1 MKRTDRWVAALV
13 TPALCLGF
21 AADSRAELIN
31 RGTYDGVRLIY
42 DSVQR
47 ITLLGD
53 PNWAQTSGF
62 DLNGEMT
69 WDEARAWAG
78 GLTIGGFSD
87 WRLPIT
93 FDETCR
99 GADCTNSEMGHLF
112 AVEGVSSTSPG
123 LFRNVQE
130 RQYWSSR
137 SYSSEPDLAW
147 YVHFGNGD
155 QAVTAKSDSHIPW
168 AVRDGD
174 VGAEVSIDTKPG
186 SSLVRV
192 NLGSHGST
200 PVTVLGSVLLNE
212 DIAGRPLMKYAPSRI
227 WAVAAWAGKRL
238 VRVASNGGLG
248 GVGCPRAGS
257 GHTEPLCAYNEAFRD
272 SRYRFRSGTGAATPR
287 YGGSDDAFT
296 HWPFGPDRGLCSASR
311 GAGRGADRVEARLL

>member
-1 MKRTDRWVAALV
+1 MKRTDRWIVALV

-93 FDETCR
+93 PDETCR
-99 GADCTNSEMGHLF
+99 GAGCTNSEMGHLF
-112 AVEGVSSTSPG
+112 AVEGVSSANPG
-123 LFRNVQE
+123 LFLNVQE

-155 QAVTAKSDSHIPW
+155 QAVTGKSDSHIPW

-174 VGAEVSIDTKPG
+174 VGSEVSIDTKPG
-186 SSLVRV
+186 SFLVRV
-192 NLGSHGST
+192 NLGLRGST
-200 PVTVLGSVLLNE
+200 PVTVLGSVFLNE
-212 DIAGRPLMKYAPSRI
+212 DDIDVNPLTLTLETAGVKAVGRTDRTLCDLQDVVLLGFTLRSIASEPAPCTTI
-227 WAVAAWAGKRL
+227 
-238 VRVASNGGLG
+238 
-248 GVGCPRAGS
+248 
-257 GHTEPLCAYNEAFRD
+257 RD
-272 SRYRFRSGTGAATPR
+272 SWTSSVHALP
-287 YGGSDDAFT
+287 
-296 HWPFGPDRGLCSASR
+296 
-311 GAGRGADRVEARLL
+311 

>member
-1 MKRTDRWVAALV
+1 MKRTDRWVSALV
-13 TPALCLGF
+13 TAALCFGCV
-21 AADSRAELIN
+21 ADSRAELID
-31 RGTYDGVRLIY
+31 RGTYNGVKLIY

-47 ITLLGD
+47 ITWLGD
-53 PNWAQTSGF
+53 ANWAQTSGF
-62 DLNGEMT
+62 DPNGEMT
-69 WDEARAWAG
+69 WGEARAWAS

-93 FDETCR
+93 SDETCR

-186 SSLVRV
+186 SFLVRV
-192 NLGSHGST
+192 NLGSPGST
-200 PVTVLGSVLLNE
+200 PVTVFGSVLLNKD
-212 DIAGRPLMKYAPSRI
+212 DIDVDAPPLTLGTAGVKTVSRTDRTLCDLQDVVLLGFI
-227 WAVAAWAGKRL
+227 LRAT
-238 VRVASNGGLG
+238 ASGF
-248 GVGCPRAGS
+248 VP
-257 GHTEPLCAYNEAFRD
+257 H
-272 SRYRFRSGTGAATPR
+272 
-287 YGGSDDAFT
+287 
-296 HWPFGPDRGLCSASR
+296 R
-311 GAGRGADRVEARLL
+311 GALCV

>member
-21 AADSRAELIN
+21 VADSRAELID
-31 RGTYDGVRLIY
+31 RGAYNGVKLIY
-42 DSVQR
+42 DSAQR
-47 ITLLGD
+47 ITWLGD
-53 PNWAQTSGF
+53 ANWAKTSGF
-62 DLNGEMT
+62 DPNGEMT

-93 FDETCR
+93 SDETCR
-99 GADCTNSEMGHLF
+99 GTGCTNSEMGHLF
-112 AVEGVSSTSPG
+112 AVEGVSSTNLGPF
-123 LFRNVQE
+123 LNVQG

-155 QAVTAKSDSHIPW
+155 QAVTGKSDSHIPW

-174 VGAEVSIDTKPG
+174 VGSEVSIDTKPG
-186 SSLVRV
+186 SFLVRV

-212 DIAGRPLMKYAPSRI
+212 DDIDVNTLTLTLGTAGVKAVGRTDRTLCDLQDVVLLGFTLRSISSEAAPCATIRGSWTSSVYALP
-227 WAVAAWAGKRL
+227 
-238 VRVASNGGLG
+238 
-248 GVGCPRAGS
+248 
-257 GHTEPLCAYNEAFRD
+257 
-272 SRYRFRSGTGAATPR
+272 
-287 YGGSDDAFT
+287 
-296 HWPFGPDRGLCSASR
+296 
-311 GAGRGADRVEARLL
+311 

>member
-155 QAVTAKSDSHIPW
+155 QAVTGKSGSHIPW

-174 VGAEVSIDTKPG
+174 VGADVSIGTKPG
-186 SSLVRV
+186 SFLVRV
-192 NLGSHGST
+192 NLGLHGST
-200 PVTVLGSVLLNE
+200 PVAVLDSVLLNE
-212 DIAGRPLMKYAPSRI
+212 NDIDVDTLTLTLGTAGVKTVSRTDRTLCDLQD
-227 WAVAAWAGKRL
+227 VVL
-238 VRVASNGGLG
+238 LG
-248 GVGCPRAGS
+248 FTPRARSRAS
-257 GHTEPLCAYNEAFRD
+257 G
-272 SRYRFRSGTGAATPR
+272 
-287 YGGSDDAFT
+287 
-296 HWPFGPDRGLCSASR
+296 FGPHR
-311 GAGRGADRVEARLL
+311 GALCV

>member
-212 DIAGRPLMKYAPSRI
+212 DDIDVNTLTLTLGTAGVKAVGRTDRTLCDLQDVVILGCTPRSITSELAPCTTI
-227 WAVAAWAGKRL
+227 
-238 VRVASNGGLG
+238 
-248 GVGCPRAGS
+248 
-257 GHTEPLCAYNEAFRD
+257 RD
-272 SRYRFRSGTGAATPR
+272 SWTSSVYALP
-287 YGGSDDAFT
+287 
-296 HWPFGPDRGLCSASR
+296 
-311 GAGRGADRVEARLL
+311 

>member
-1 MKRTDRWVAALV
+1 MMKRTDTWVATLV
-13 TPALCLGF
+13 TPALCLGLVS
-21 AADSRAELIN
+21 DSRAELID

-42 DSVQR
+42 DSAQR
-47 ITLLGD
+47 ITWLGD
-53 PNWAQTSGF
+53 ANWAKTSGF
-62 DLNGEMT
+62 DPNGEMT

-93 FDETCR
+93 SDETCR
-99 GADCTNSEMGHLF
+99 GAGCTNSEMGHLF
-112 AVEGVSSTSPG
+112 AVEGVSSTDPG
-123 LFRNVQE
+123 PFLNVQG

-155 QAVTAKSDSHIPW
+155 QAVTGKSDSHMPW

-174 VGAEVSIDTKPG
+174 VGSEVSNDTKPG
-186 SSLVRV
+186 SFLVRV

-212 DIAGRPLMKYAPSRI
+212 DDIDVNTLTLTLGTAPPPAFTTGTTTTATTGRSSGPSKARSPKRCIWAGRPNRRACRAIRAYNA
-227 WAVAAWAGKRL
+227 AVEGNQASSAALRL
-238 VRVASNGGLG
+238 V
-248 GVGCPRAGS
+248 
-257 GHTEPLCAYNEAFRD
+257 
-272 SRYRFRSGTGAATPR
+272 
-287 YGGSDDAFT
+287 
-296 HWPFGPDRGLCSASR
+296 
-311 GAGRGADRVEARLL
+311 

>member
-1 MKRTDRWVAALV
+1 MLPIVLMRMHQLDGIGKDFRILAMMKRTDRWVAALV

-93 FDETCR
+93 SDETCR
-99 GADCTNSEMGHLF
+99 GAGCTNSEMGHLF
-112 AVEGVSSTSPG
+112 AVEGVSFTNPG
-123 LFRNVQE
+123 LFLNVQE
-130 RQYWSSR
+130 RQSWSSR

-155 QAVTAKSDSHIPW
+155 QAVTGKSDSHIPW

-174 VGAEVSIDTKPG
+174 VGSEVSIDTKPG
-186 SSLVRV
+186 SFLVRV

-200 PVTVLGSVLLNE
+200 LVTVLGSVLLNE
-212 DIAGRPLMKYAPSRI
+212 DDIDVNTLTLTLWTAGVKAVGRTDRTLCDLQDVVILGCTLRSITSEFAPCTTI
-227 WAVAAWAGKRL
+227 
-238 VRVASNGGLG
+238 
-248 GVGCPRAGS
+248 
-257 GHTEPLCAYNEAFRD
+257 RD
-272 SRYRFRSGTGAATPR
+272 SWTSSVYALP
-287 YGGSDDAFT
+287 
-296 HWPFGPDRGLCSASR
+296 
-311 GAGRGADRVEARLL
+311 

>member
-21 AADSRAELIN
+21 VADSRAELID
-31 RGTYDGVRLIY
+31 RGTYNGVKLIY
-42 DSVQR
+42 DSAQR
-47 ITLLGD
+47 ITWLGD
-53 PNWAQTSGF
+53 ANWAKTSGF
-62 DLNGEMT
+62 DPNGEMT
-69 WDEARAWAG
+69 WDEARAWAR

-93 FDETCR
+93 SDETCR
-99 GADCTNSEMGHLF
+99 GAGCTNSEMGHLF
-112 AVEGVSSTSPG
+112 AVEEVSPTNPG
-123 LFRNVQE
+123 PFLNVQG

-155 QAVTAKSDSHIPW
+155 QAVTGKSDSHIPW

-174 VGAEVSIDTKPG
+174 VGSEVSIDTKPG
-186 SSLVRV
+186 SFLVRV

-212 DIAGRPLMKYAPSRI
+212 DDIDVNTLTLTLGTAGVKAVGRTDRTLCDLQDVVLLGFTLRSITSEPAPCTTI
-227 WAVAAWAGKRL
+227 
-238 VRVASNGGLG
+238 
-248 GVGCPRAGS
+248 
-257 GHTEPLCAYNEAFRD
+257 RD
-272 SRYRFRSGTGAATPR
+272 SWTSSVYALP
-287 YGGSDDAFT
+287 
-296 HWPFGPDRGLCSASR
+296 
-311 GAGRGADRVEARLL
+311 

>member
-21 AADSRAELIN
+21 VADSQAELID
-31 RGTYDGVRLIY
+31 RGTYDGVKLIY
-42 DSVQR
+42 DSAQR
-47 ITLLGD
+47 ITWLGD
-53 PNWAQTSGF
+53 ANWAKTSGF
-62 DLNGEMT
+62 DPNGEIT

-93 FDETCR
+93 SDETCR
-99 GADCTNSEMGHLF
+99 GAGCTNSEMGHLF
-112 AVEGVSSTSPG
+112 AVEGVSSTNPG
-123 LFRNVQE
+123 PFFNVQE

-155 QAVTAKSDSHIPW
+155 QAVTGKSDSHIPW

-174 VGAEVSIDTKPG
+174 VGSEVSIDTKPA
-186 SSLVRV
+186 SFLVRV

-200 PVTVLGSVLLNE
+200 PVTTKMTSTSTL
-212 DIAGRPLMKYAPSRI
+212 
-227 WAVAAWAGKRL
+227 
-238 VRVASNGGLG
+238 
-248 GVGCPRAGS
+248 
-257 GHTEPLCAYNEAFRD
+257 
-272 SRYRFRSGTGAATPR
+272 
-287 YGGSDDAFT
+287 
-296 HWPFGPDRGLCSASR
+296 
-311 GAGRGADRVEARLL
+311 

>member
-93 FDETCR
+93 SDETCR
-99 GADCTNSEMGHLF
+99 GAGCTNSEMGHLF
-112 AVEGVSSTSPG
+112 AVEGVSFTNPG
-123 LFRNVQE
+123 LFLNVQE
-130 RQYWSSR
+130 RQSWSSR

-155 QAVTAKSDSHIPW
+155 QAVTGKSDSHIPW

-174 VGAEVSIDTKPG
+174 VGSEVSIDTKPG
-186 SSLVRV
+186 SFLVRV

-200 PVTVLGSVLLNE
+200 PVTVLGSALLNE
-212 DIAGRPLMKYAPSRI
+212 DDIDVNTLTLTLETAGVKAVGRTDRTLCDLQDVVLLGFTLRSIASEPAPCTTI
-227 WAVAAWAGKRL
+227 
-238 VRVASNGGLG
+238 
-248 GVGCPRAGS
+248 
-257 GHTEPLCAYNEAFRD
+257 RD
-272 SRYRFRSGTGAATPR
+272 SWTSSVHALP
-287 YGGSDDAFT
+287 
-296 HWPFGPDRGLCSASR
+296 
-311 GAGRGADRVEARLL
+311 

>member
-137 SYSSEPDLAW
+137 SYSAEPALAW

-212 DIAGRPLMKYAPSRI
+212 DDIDVNTLTLTLGTAGVKAVGRTDRTLCDLQDVVILGCTLRSITSELAPCTTI
-227 WAVAAWAGKRL
+227 
-238 VRVASNGGLG
+238 
-248 GVGCPRAGS
+248 
-257 GHTEPLCAYNEAFRD
+257 RD
-272 SRYRFRSGTGAATPR
+272 SWTSSVYALP
-287 YGGSDDAFT
+287 
-296 HWPFGPDRGLCSASR
+296 
-311 GAGRGADRVEARLL
+311 

>member
-21 AADSRAELIN
+21 VADSRAELID
-31 RGTYDGVRLIY
+31 RGNYNGVKLIY
-42 DSVQR
+42 DSAQR
-47 ITLLGD
+47 ITWLGD
-53 PNWAQTSGF
+53 ANWAKTSGF
-62 DLNGEMT
+62 DPNGEMT

-93 FDETCR
+93 SDETCR
-99 GADCTNSEMGHLF
+99 GAGCTNSEMGHLF
-112 AVEGVSSTSPG
+112 AVEGVSSTNLGPF
-123 LFRNVQE
+123 LNVQG

-155 QAVTAKSDSHIPW
+155 QAVTGKSDSHIPW

-174 VGAEVSIDTKPG
+174 VGSEVSIDTKPG
-186 SSLVRV
+186 SFLVRV
-192 NLGSHGST
+192 NLGLRGST

-212 DIAGRPLMKYAPSRI
+212 DDIDVNPLTLTLETAGVKAVGRTDRTLCDLQDVVLLGFTLRSIASEPAPCTTI
-227 WAVAAWAGKRL
+227 
-238 VRVASNGGLG
+238 
-248 GVGCPRAGS
+248 
-257 GHTEPLCAYNEAFRD
+257 RD
-272 SRYRFRSGTGAATPR
+272 SWTSSVYALP
-287 YGGSDDAFT
+287 
-296 HWPFGPDRGLCSASR
+296 
-311 GAGRGADRVEARLL
+311 

>member
-248 GVGCPRAGS
+248 GGGAARERVRVTP
-257 GHTEPLCAYNEAFRD
+257 TEPLCAYNEPSWD
-272 SRYRFRSGTGAATPR
+272 CRYR
-287 YGGSDDAFT
+287 
-296 HWPFGPDRGLCSASR
+296 CS
-311 GAGRGADRVEARLL
+311 